1 MATNLSLD
9 QVLSRLFQDD
19 PYEFG
24 LSDSDSSEDEGDG
37 KAGDREMQVEEI
49 SALNREVGGS
59 GVSRLSENDLEE
71 EGLEMDS
78 IQENTSGK
86 VASFVSSSKA
96 ALHS

>member
-37 KAGDREMQVEEI
+37 MAAYSGDREMQVEEI
-49 SALNREVGGS
+49 SALSREVGGS
-59 GVSRLSENDLEE
+59 SVSRLSENDLEE

-86 VASFVSSSKA
+86 IASFVSSK
-96 ALHS
+96 

>member
-1 MATNLSLD
+1 MTTNLSLD

-37 KAGDREMQVEEI
+37 TAAYSGDREMQVEEI
-49 SALNREVGGS
+49 SALSREVGGS
-59 GVSRLSENDLEE
+59 GVSRLSEN

-86 VASFVSSSKA
+86 IASFFSSK
-96 ALHS
+96 

>member
-24 LSDSDSSEDEGDG
+24 LSDSDSSEDEGDEM
-37 KAGDREMQVEEI
+37 AAYSGDREMQVEEI
-49 SALNREVGGS
+49 SALSREVGGS

-86 VASFVSSSKA
+86 IASFVSSK
-96 ALHS
+96 